1 MILASLIINFIL
13 GFITITSNAAADPGL
28 ATFLIFI
35 VVPAWVSS
43 LVGSQV
49 YSSNPDKKWAL
60 VLGQIGFVVFFPI
73 GLIGLIGLRKKAEE
87 QALKEFQEKKRAQ
100 KI

>member
-13 GFITITSNAAADPGL
+13 GFITITSNAAVDPDL
-28 ATFLIFI
+28 TTFLLFL

-43 LVGSQV
+43 LIGSQV

-60 VLGQIGFVVFFPI
+60 ILGQIGFANFLPNWVNWIDRP
-73 GLIGLIGLRKKAEE
+73 
-87 QALKEFQEKKRAQ
+87 
-100 KI
+100 